1 MYLGEYLS
9 PNLHANSPLNLARF
23 ALHAMRIKTNL
34 FVIFAL
40 LLSAACAN
48 AQKAEAVTLQ
58 QFQKRLSEKD
68 GKVLIVN
75 FWATWCAPCIHELP
89 FFEKLNKE
97 NRDVE
102 VLLVSMDYDLDPDP
116 TKVERFIDRKKLES
130 KVLFLTADNPNAWI
144 DKIEKRWSGALP
156 ATLVI
161 NPKTDKRQ
169 FVQGEVGEGQ
179 LEKLI
184 EAVK

>member
-1 MYLGEYLS
+1 MTSKISLGSHLRMI
-9 PNLHANSPLNLARF
+9 NNSP
-23 ALHAMRIKTNL
+23 
-34 FVIFAL
+34 FVVVLSL
-40 LLSAACAN
+40 LLSAGITL
-48 AQKAEAVTLQ
+48 AQKAQPTTLQ
-58 QFQKRLSEKD
+58 QFQKQLTEQSEKIL
-68 GKVLIVN
+68 VVN

-89 FFEKLNKE
+89 LFERLNRE
-97 NRDVE
+97 NKNVE
-102 VLLVSMDYDLDPDP
+102 VLLVSMDYDLDTDLA
-116 TKVERFIDRKKLES
+116 KVDRFIARKKVQS
-130 KVLFLTADNPNAWI
+130 KVLFLTAENPNSWI

-161 NPKTDKRQ
+161 NTKTNKRQ

>member
-1 MYLGEYLS
+1 MI
-9 PNLHANSPLNLARF
+9 NNSP
-23 ALHAMRIKTNL
+23 
-34 FVIFAL
+34 FVVVLSL
-40 LLSAACAN
+40 LLSAGITL
-48 AQKAEAVTLQ
+48 AQKAQPTTLQ
-58 QFQKRLSEKD
+58 QFQKQLTEQSEKIL
-68 GKVLIVN
+68 VVN

-89 FFEKLNKE
+89 LFERLNRE
-97 NRDVE
+97 NKNVE
-102 VLLVSMDYDLDPDP
+102 VLLVSMDYDLDTDLA
-116 TKVERFIDRKKLES
+116 KVDRFIARKKVQS
-130 KVLFLTADNPNAWI
+130 KVLFLTAENPNSWI

-161 NPKTDKRQ
+161 NTKTNKRQ

>member
-1 MYLGEYLS
+1 MK
-9 PNLHANSPLNLARF
+9 N
-23 ALHAMRIKTNL
+23 KTTL
-34 FVIFAL
+34 LVILAL
-40 LLSAACAN
+40 LSLAECAN

-68 GKVLIVN
+68 GKILIVN

-89 FFEKLNKE
+89 LFEKLNRDNKE
-97 NRDVE
+97 VE

-116 TKVERFIDRKKLES
+116 TKVERFINRKKLES
-130 KVLFLTADNPNAWI
+130 KVLFLTADNPNGWI

-161 NPKTDKRQ
+161 NRKTDKRQ